1 MDDVLSYTNK
11 TVKTTTAVGY
21 VLGLLGL
28 SFFAVTQF
36 LSALLPLLFG
46 PLIFGVYVLVLVN
59 AQPNKRQLMTV
70 TSPTTVVESLSND
83 GLEPI
88 VAVHPDA
95 AV

>member
-36 LSALLPLLFG
+36 VTALLPLLFG

-70 TSPTTVVESLSND
+70 TSPTTVVENISND
-83 GLEPI
+83 GSESFI
-88 VAVHPDA
+88 VVHPDA